1 MANGLT
7 GVDFSRCWISW
18 SILPLSRRPG
28 LMCEYTGD
36 VKDPQR
42 HIDIQLSDAEITEAV
57 KKMLNEPVAE
67 CSKTRLSPFCAANK
81 PPAVRIA
88 QLLLSPYS

>member
-7 GVDFSRCWISW
+7 GVDFVRCWVSW

-28 LMCEYTGD
+28 LMCEYTED
-36 VKDPQR
+36 VKDPQC
-42 HIDIQLSDAEITEAV
+42 HTDIQLSDAEITEAV

-67 CSKTRLSPFCAANK
+67 CSKTGLSPFCAVNK

-88 QLLLSPYS
+88 QLLLSPDS